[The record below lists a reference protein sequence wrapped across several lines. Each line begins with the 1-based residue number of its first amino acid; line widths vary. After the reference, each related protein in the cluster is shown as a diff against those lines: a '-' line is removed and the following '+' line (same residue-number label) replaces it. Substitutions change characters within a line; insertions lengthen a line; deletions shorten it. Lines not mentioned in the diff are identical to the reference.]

1 MSPTIQATRGFSAS
15 GNVTALVHVSGKLAI
30 LSVTSSFRKSQ
41 LASVRTLFFTMFLVC
56 SLCVPSASAVLF
68 QSKPATLAKSGLTFR
83 PTDPLNEEAFDAFY
97 NLDYDRSIQ
106 DFQKI
111 VDRHPDDAFAINHL
125 ITALIFAELNRMGA
139 LNTGEYSNDS
149 FVSQGHRPADPKAK
163 ERIKQLIDRA
173 LKLED
178 ARLEQN
184 SKDVDALY
192 ARGVTR
198 GQFALYTALV
208 ERAWFSA
215 LRNAVGA
222 RHDHERVLELSPDY
236 VDAKLIVGSHN
247 YVMGSLPWGVKVA
260 VSLVGLSGSKE
271 KGIQYLYD
279 AAHAPG
285 ETSIDSKIALLVFLR
300 REHRFDEALALVREL
315 QPRYPK
321 NYLLLLEEGNLER
334 SRGHAQQAAD
344 IYRKVMEQ
352 GRAGKYVKGQHYE
365 IAAIALGDLLRSTK
379 DFTGA
384 AAAYDQVS
392 QIDQPDP
399 ELAQRANLGSGEM
412 YDLLK
417 QRDQAVHRYQAVIAL
432 NSSTPPAETARR
444 RLQEPFRE

>member
-30 LSVTSSFRKSQ
+30 RSVTSSFRKSQ

-56 SLCVPSASAVLF
+56 PLCVPSVSAVFL
-68 QSKPATLAKSGLTFR
+68 QGKPATLAKSGLTFR

-111 VDRHPDDAFAINHL
+111 VDRHPDDPFAVNHL

-184 SKDVDALY
+184 FKDVDALY

-222 RHDHERVLELSPDY
+222 RHDHERVLALSPDY

-384 AAAYDQVS
+384 A
-392 QIDQPDP
+392 
-399 ELAQRANLGSGEM
+399 
-412 YDLLK
+412 
-417 QRDQAVHRYQAVIAL
+417 
-432 NSSTPPAETARR
+432 
-444 RLQEPFRE
+444 

>member
-1 MSPTIQATRGFSAS
+1 VTPSFTSPHFDSPPRRLFAAFFVFLCLYSTFAFSAQ
-15 GNVTALVHVSGKLAI
+15 GKTA
-30 LSVTSSFRKSQ
+30 
-41 LASVRTLFFTMFLVC
+41 
-56 SLCVPSASAVLF
+56 P
-68 QSKPATLAKSGLTFR
+68 PARSGLTFR
-83 PTDPLNEEAFDAFY
+83 PVDPLNEEAFDAFY
-97 NLDYDRSIQ
+97 NLEYDKSIQ
-106 DFQKI
+106 DFQKV
-111 VDRHPDDAFAINHL
+111 VDRHPGDPFAVNHL
-125 ITALIFAELNRMGA
+125 ITALIFSELNRMGA
-139 LNTGEYSNDS
+139 LNTGEYANDS
-149 FVSQGHRPADPKAK
+149 FVAQGHRPADPKAK
-163 ERIKQLIDRA
+163 QQIKQLIDRA

-178 ARLEQN
+178 ARLEKN
-184 SKDVDALY
+184 SDDVDALY

-198 GQFALYTALV
+198 GQFALYTALI

-222 RHDHERVLELSPDY
+222 RHDHERVLELSPNY
-236 VDAKLIVGSHN
+236 IDAKLIVGSHN
-247 YVMGSLPWGVKVA
+247 YVMGSLPWAVKVA

-279 AAHAPG
+279 AAHSTG

-300 REHRFDEALALVREL
+300 RERRFDEALTVVREL

-321 NYLLLLEEGNLER
+321 NYLLLLEEGNLQR
-334 SRGHAQQAAD
+334 ARGQAQQAAD

-352 GRAGKYVKGQHYE
+352 GRAGKYAKGQHYE

-384 AAAYDQVS
+384 AAAYDQLAQV
-392 QIDQPDP
+392 DQPDP

-412 YDLLK
+412 YDLMK

-432 NSSTPPAETARR
+432 NSSTPPAETARK
-444 RLQEPFRE
+444 RLQEPFRQ